1 MVQAL
6 HQLIDQLAGI
16 LLTLLGEV
24 EVDHGGFH
32 LGMAHVFLDD
42 AQVDASLQEMGGVA
56 VAQGMNGDTFFSDSC
71 IILGT
76 TEGALDTTFG
86 HGSLSLLCSIAVSAK
101 GREDETR
108 MTVGHPI
115 AAQQVEGGLGKRHV
129 AIPST
134 SSGQA
139 LGTLA
144 TVDMDHHAAAVDIGD
159 FEMESFVKPQAT
171 GVDGG
176 KIGIVLEGFD
186 AGQKASDLFDAQNG
200 WKASFILG
208 SEDSEDVPVALED
221 VLVEE
226 AYCAI
231 ADAHRIG

>member
-129 AIPST
+129 AI
-134 SSGQA
+134 

-159 FEMESFVKPQAT
+159 FEMESFV
-171 GVDGG
+171 
-176 KIGIVLEGFD
+176 
-186 AGQKASDLFDAQNG
+186 S
-200 WKASFILG
+200 SY
-208 SEDSEDVPVALED
+208 SSALPTEKD
-221 VLVEE
+221 QFP
-226 AYCAI
+226 
-231 ADAHRIG
+231 